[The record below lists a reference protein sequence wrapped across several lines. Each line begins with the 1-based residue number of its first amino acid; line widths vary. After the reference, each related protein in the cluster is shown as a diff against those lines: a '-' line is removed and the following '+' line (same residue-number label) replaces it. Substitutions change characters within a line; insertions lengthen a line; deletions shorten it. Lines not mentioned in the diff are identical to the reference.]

1 MYGCSVWENGK
12 VFYRFCYIMMYIYY
26 NINWNIE
33 DFNSRLE

>member
-12 VFYRFCYIMMYIYY
+12 VFYRFCLMMYIYY